1 MGSRWSRTVATI
13 PHVGGRRLTSFE
25 PGGAKVEPKRY
36 WLLLLLIGVA
46 ALIVIVM
53 LDSTL

>member
-25 PGGAKVEPKRY
+25 PAGAKLEPKRY

-53 LDSTL
+53 LDGTL